1 MFAITFGVCS
11 AMFSCARTF
20 SELRRVQP
28 KEDFPKM
35 RQRLLGLIA
44 LAALSMILPGCDNNG
59 NNNANTTAN
68 TNANHNANLATPTPT
83 PAIANTNSN
92 RAPTREEYE
101 RNKEQYQREAKG
113 SGRTIGSG
121 VNDGWLWV
129 KTSFDFAAADA
140 LGVSTINVDVD
151 NSVVTLSGTVASAAQ
166 RTRAEQVA
174 KAVDGVKSVRNQLK
188 VSALSNTNTNAN
200 ANHNAN
206 ANRAAGTNRNANRNA
221 NR

>member
-1 MFAITFGVCS
+1 
-11 AMFSCARTF
+11 
-20 SELRRVQP
+20 
-28 KEDFPKM
+28 M

-44 LAALSMILPGCDNNG
+44 IAVISIILPACGDNA
-59 NNNANTTAN
+59 NNTNTTAN
-68 TNANHNANLATPTPT
+68 TNRNANLAASPTPT
-83 PAIANTNSN
+83 PVVANTNSN

-113 SGRTIGSG
+113 SGRTVGSG

-129 KTSFDFAAADA
+129 KTRFDLAAADD
-140 LGVSTINVDVD
+140 LRDSTINVDVD
-151 NSVVTLSGTVASAAQ
+151 NAVVTLSGTVASAAQ
-166 RTRAEQVA
+166 RARAETVA

-188 VSALSNTNTNAN
+188 VSPSGNTNAN
-200 ANHNAN
+200 ANANTNHNAN

>member
-1 MFAITFGVCS
+1 
-11 AMFSCARTF
+11 
-20 SELRRVQP
+20 
-28 KEDFPKM
+28 M

-44 LAALSMILPGCDNNG
+44 LAVLSLILPGCDNNA
-59 NNNANTTAN
+59 NNNANAN
-68 TNANHNANLATPTPT
+68 LNANRNANLAASPTPT
-83 PAIANTNSN
+83 PAVANTNSN

-129 KTSFDFAAADA
+129 KTRFDLAAADD
-140 LGVSTINVDVD
+140 LRDSTINVDVD
-151 NSVVTLSGTVASAAQ
+151 NAVVTLSGTVASAAQ

-188 VSALSNTNTNAN
+188 VSASGNTNANTNANANANHN